1 MKHRLAIA
9 LVLIVAV
16 GVAMVCFTSYRN
28 VVYQR
33 RKLNLLLVTVD
44 TLRADHMS
52 LYGYERRTTAHL
64 ERWLGRGR
72 IFDRAYATE
81 TSTTPSVVSILTGL
95 LPQRHRVRLLYQKI
109 PDQTLTL
116 ARLLDQAGY
125 ETAAVVSNVVLTDEA
140 SGLGSHFYYYDDFV
154 DEKEPYRRIF
164 ERRASRTTDAAI
176 KWLRNFRPPE
186 KPHFLWVHY
195 NDPHGPYHP
204 PSDRPIDFT
213 HRLPEIIDIM
223 RVPDYQR
230 EPGVSDGLEYVDL
243 YDEEVAYA
251 DREIG
256 RLLEEYDALGL
267 MDGTLVVFAADH
279 GETMMEHER
288 WFTHAYHVYEPLIH
302 VPFAIVGKGVVPGR
316 VKTPVSLVDL
326 VPTVIEALGLHIA
339 GGFDGRSVGRQF
351 GASPVFAEAT
361 YGGGQQWRCAV
372 TGEKK
377 WLVAIRQE
385 DGAVLKKTEYRI
397 EEEAGGV
404 ISTEWDAQSPVA
416 RKLIEL
422 ARDDPDPGGWPRQF
436 DRGQRLSAPKVAP
449 DVDEETLEKLRRLG
463 YVD

>member
-1 MKHRLAIA
+1 VKRRLASA
-9 LVLIVAV
+9 LVLLVAV
-16 GVAMVCFTSYRN
+16 GVAMVWLTSSERLIR
-28 VVYQR
+28 QP
-33 RKLNLLLVTVD
+33 RKLNLLLITVD

-52 LYGYERRTTAHL
+52 LYGYERRTTPHL
-64 ERWLGRGR
+64 ERWLGGGR

-109 PDQTLTL
+109 PAQTLTL
-116 ARLLDQAGY
+116 ARLLDRAGY

-140 SGLGSHFYYYDDFV
+140 SGLGSHFHYYDDFV

-204 PSDRPIDFT
+204 PADRPIDFT
-213 HRLPEIIDIM
+213 HHLPKIIDIM

-230 EPGVSDGLEYVDL
+230 EPGLTDGLEYVDL
-243 YDEEVAYA
+243 YDEEVAYT

-256 RLLEEYDALGL
+256 RLLEEYATLGL
-267 MDGTLVVFAADH
+267 LEGTLVVFAADH

-288 WFTHAYHVYEPLIH
+288 WFTHAYHVYEPLVH

-326 VPTVIEALGLHIA
+326 VPTVIEMLGLAIA
-339 GGFDGRSVGRQF
+339 GGFDGRSVGRRF
-351 GASPVFAEAT
+351 EASPVFAEAT
-361 YGGGQQWRCAV
+361 YGGGRQWRCAV
-372 TGEKK
+372 VGEKK
-377 WLVAIRQE
+377 WLIAVRQE
-385 DGAVLKKTEYRI
+385 DGEVMEKMEYKI
-397 EEEAGGV
+397 GEEAGGV
-404 ISTEWDAQSPVA
+404 VSRAWDAASPVGG
-416 RKLIEL
+416 KLIEL
-422 ARDDPDPGGWPRQF
+422 ARGDPDPGGWPRQF
-436 DRGQRLSAPKVAP
+436 ERGQRLSAPKVAP